1 MADLT
6 KKIIPLILSQL
17 KRKRSWALL
26 LSLAGSVAAAI
37 GVSNSTLD
45 RFWTEPR
52 DLLVDRVVAARDAQH
67 DAAEEFADALTE
79 FKAVVDLPESGL
91 EKRYRRL
98 SSAFERSE
106 EAAGD
111 ISRRVDR
118 VVNASNRLLSEW
130 KDELSDYHDERL
142 KGLAEQQFDKTRLHA
157 ERLIAAMRASE
168 ADMEPVLAAFRDQ
181 VLYLKHN
188 LNLSAIS
195 SLEGEARVIE
205 TDVEAL
211 IAEMNRSIAEA
222 DAFLKT
228 MAEAG

>member
-6 KKIIPLILSQL
+6 KKIIPLIVSQL

-26 LSLAGSVAAAI
+26 LSLAGSIAAAI

-205 TDVEAL
+205 IDVEAL

>member
-1 MADLT
+1 MADLS

-17 KRKRSWALL
+17 KRKRSWAVL

-45 RFWTEPR
+45 RFWKEPR
-52 DLLVDRVVAARDAQH
+52 DVLVDRVVAARDAQA
-67 DAAEEFADALTE
+67 DAAEEFTDALTE
-79 FKAVVDLPESGL
+79 FKAVVELPESGL

-98 SSAFERSE
+98 NSAFERSE

-111 ISRRVDR
+111 IRQRVDR
-118 VVNASNRLLSEW
+118 VVKASNRLLSEW
-130 KDELSDYHDERL
+130 KGELSDYHDGRL
-142 KGLAEQQFDKTRLHA
+142 KALAEQQFDKTRLHA

-195 SLEGEARVIE
+195 SLEGEALIIE

-228 MAEAG
+228 MADAG

>member
-6 KKIIPLILSQL
+6 KKIIPLIVSQL

-26 LSLAGSVAAAI
+26 LSLAGSIAAAI